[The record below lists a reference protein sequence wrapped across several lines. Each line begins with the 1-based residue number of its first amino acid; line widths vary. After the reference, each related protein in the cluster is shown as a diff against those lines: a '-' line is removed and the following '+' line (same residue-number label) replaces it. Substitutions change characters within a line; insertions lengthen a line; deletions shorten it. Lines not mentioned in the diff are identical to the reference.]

1 MPMRLL
7 AAYVAIV
14 LVVGFFGVEVG
25 FQLDRLVPSLA
36 VPLGLGLFFGVLIV
50 GWPIAVFITE
60 RWLVPAPA
68 K

>member
-1 MPMRLL
+1 MRLL
-7 AAYVAIV
+7 ASYVAIV
-14 LVVGFFGVEVG
+14 IMVGFVGVQIG
-25 FQLDRLVPSLA
+25 FQLDRLVPTLA

-60 RWLVPAPA
+60 RWFMPEPA